1 MVGTGF
7 PNSKCVYERAG
18 ICWPGW
24 RKRGQ
29 GLSEPI
35 PGVLGTGILW
45 LLLTAGQGELAT
57 TLVEP
62 KLVPEEPEARGSA
75 HSLNTHAAQGP
86 SFHQAN
92 GKECEGCRVRDSALR
107 IVSSM
112 GPSPPIVVSLTLASP
127 APGVVLGTELVQ
139 EKLGCPKK
147 FVQVFPLKSNGIF
160 VE

>member
-1 MVGTGF
+1 MLARME
-7 PNSKCVYERAG
+7 KE
-18 ICWPGW
+18 
-24 RKRGQ
+24 RGQ

-35 PGVLGTGILW
+35 PGVLGAGILW
-45 LLLTAGQGELAT
+45 LLLTAGQGELTT

-86 SFHQAN
+86 SFHQAK

-107 IVSSM
+107 MVSSM
-112 GPSPPIVVSLTLASP
+112 EPSPPTVVLLTLASP

-139 EKLGCPKK
+139 EKLGCPKNL
-147 FVQVFPLKSNGIF
+147 FRFF
-160 VE
+160 H